1 MYYTTI
7 QNIPLAL
14 DEFEMFYFQLNDYA
28 RLLLTFNETQDLG
41 ALHSALQDH
50 YDDPIEGIYIYRDA
64 AQTDLCWSR
73 PETFKINLMVE
84 NHSTNRTVARKQ
96 IELIPDAN

>member
-41 ALHSALQDH
+41 ALHSAL
-50 YDDPIEGIYIYRDA
+50 
-64 AQTDLCWSR
+64 
-73 PETFKINLMVE
+73 
-84 NHSTNRTVARKQ
+84 
-96 IELIPDAN
+96 